1 MTSINHDG
9 LRPPPLHALV
19 YVLDRS
25 QSVGTGEGTEAL
37 LRFYVACG
45 LEPGALTWVDYPRLR
60 LWWAV
65 ATN

>member
-37 LRFYVACG
+37 LRFYVAAERWFRKQEVG
-45 LEPGALTWVDYPRLR
+45 
-60 LWWAV
+60 
-65 ATN
+65 